1 MDRLVC
7 DVCALPPDAAALDVL
22 ARLRL
27 AARQAGFE
35 LRLCNASSD
44 LRELVV
50 FAGLE
55 EVLRLELEREPE
67 EREERLRVEEEG
79 QLDDPAL

>member
-1 MDRLVC
+1 MDTLVC
-7 DVCALPPDAAALDVL
+7 DVRALPPDAAALDVL

-27 AARQAGFE
+27 AARQAGLE

-44 LRELVV
+44 LRELVA

-67 EREERLRVEEEG
+67 QREERLRVEEEG